1 MAVEVIAPEQ
11 VRSPL
16 ELVTVQP
23 LTPEPPASKISPV
36 EMPPILTWP
45 APLASRVKNSSV
57 PVEIVDKAKPPAA
70 AAEVI
75 FKPVTAEA
83 VAVST
88 CKA

>member
-1 MAVEVIAPEQ
+1 MIAPEQ

-23 LTPEPPASKISPV
+23 LTPEPPASKTSPV
-36 EMPPILTWP
+36 EEPAMETVP
-45 APLASRVKNSSV
+45 APLALIVKFSSV
-57 PVEIVDKAKPPAA
+57 LVEMVDKAKPPAA